1 MSKQWCFRHHTK
13 LREIWRWRVYIV
25 FSTQST
31 IQIWTKVDFIWMQDQ
46 DQVQEIWN
54 KNGGKLISFGCKTKS
69 KKFGKHGVAYKKA
82 NYKESHWKISLKSLA
97 RLSCIGTSWNEH
109 HEAISLIFLSAVF
122 LSGSK
127 IVVPWAKENNE
138 SVKIRELCERR
149 KFGKTAVF

>member
-1 MSKQWCFRHHTK
+1 MPLLDKYKTK
-13 LREIWRWRVYIV
+13 KKTLKEVWEC
-25 FSTQST
+25 QSNDVSGT
-31 IQIWTKVDFIWMQDQ
+31 IQNWGKFEDDEFISCSQPSPQ
-46 DQVQEIWN
+46 Y
-54 KNGGKLISFGCKTKS
+54 KYGRKLISFGCKTKTKS

-138 SVKIRELCERR
+138 SVKFRELCERR